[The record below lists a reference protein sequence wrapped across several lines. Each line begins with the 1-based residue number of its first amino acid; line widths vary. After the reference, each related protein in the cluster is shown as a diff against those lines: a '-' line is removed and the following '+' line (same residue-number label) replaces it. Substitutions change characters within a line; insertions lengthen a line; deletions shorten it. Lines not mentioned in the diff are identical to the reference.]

1 MSTFTQI
8 LDPLLRTDPGRPL
21 ITFYDFATGE
31 RTELSVT
38 TYANW
43 VAKASSLLVEE
54 CDLERGQ
61 RILIDLPAH
70 WLGPVMVG
78 AAWSIGLEV
87 LWPTSKEFEDEREVD
102 AVVCGGTDGVARYGS
117 RASAIPVIASAL
129 LPLGTRFAEPTQNG
143 VLDLGVEIWS
153 QPDAFA
159 AWDPPS
165 GADRAVEGITQ
176 DEVWAA
182 AAAGTVSSGDRLLTV
197 ENPAS
202 PSGLSSLTGPL
213 ARSGSLVI
221 AVNADPEQFAA
232 TFATEHATAHFPQ
245 QQP

>member
-8 LDPLLRTDPGRPL
+8 LDPLLRNDPGRPL

-61 RILIDLPAH
+61 RIVVDLPPH

-78 AAWSIGLEV
+78 AAWNIGLEII
-87 LWPTSKEFEDEREVD
+87 WPIRSDGDDVREVD
-102 AVVCGGTDGVARYGS
+102 AVVCGGTDGVARYRS

-129 LPLGTRFAEPTQNG
+129 LPMGTRFPEPTQDG

-153 QPDAFA
+153 QPDAFVA
-159 AWDPPS
+159 GDPPS
-165 GADRAVEGITQ
+165 GADLAVEGSTQ
-176 DEVWAA
+176 DQVWTA
-182 AAAGTVSSGDRLLTV
+182 AAAGAVSDGDRLLTV

-213 ARSGSLVI
+213 VRSGSLVI
-221 AVNADPEQFAA
+221 AVNADPEQLTA
-232 TFATEHATAHFPQ
+232 TFATERATAHFPPQ
-245 QQP
+245 QL

>member
-43 VAKASSLLVEE
+43 VAKSASLLVEE

-61 RILIDLPAH
+61 RLLVDLPPH
-70 WLGPVMVG
+70 WLGPVMLG
-78 AAWSIGLEV
+78 AAWSVGLEV
-87 LWPTSKEFEDEREVD
+87 VWPTGEGAQTDPDVD
-102 AVVCGGTDGVARYGS
+102 AVVCGGADGLARYAT
-117 RASAIPVIASAL
+117 RAGDMPVIASAL
-129 LPLGTRFAEPTQNG
+129 LPMGTRFSDPTPDG

-153 QPDAFA
+153 QPDSFV
-159 AWDPPS
+159 AWDPPA
-165 GADRAVEGITQ
+165 GTDLGVAGLTQ
-176 DEVWAA
+176 DDLWAA
-182 AAAGTVSSGDRLLTV
+182 SAAGTVTRGERLLTA

-202 PSGLSSLTGPL
+202 PCGLPAWTGPL
-213 ARSGSLVI
+213 VQSGSLVI
-221 AVNADPEQFAA
+221 AVHGDDEQLSA
-232 TFATEHATAHFPQ
+232 TCTSERATTRFTVTVN
-245 QQP
+245 